1 MRDEDLVPGDESRTQ
16 EPGAEAGVAGQG
28 FAGAP
33 AGPPPAPPEPGP
45 RSAGFVFTGDAG
57 EYFRIWV
64 VNACLTLVTL
74 GIWSA
79 WAKVRNTQYLRAH
92 TTLDGMPFTYDAN
105 PVAILRGRIVAVTAF
120 GIWTALAYI
129 APLAQLALLL
139 PAAFV
144 VPWLI
149 VASLRFNARVTTYRN
164 VGFTFSGGYGDALGF
179 FVVAP
184 VMSAFTLY
192 LLIPWVV
199 FRQRAWQAEKTAW
212 GNLGLRLQ
220 ASAGAFYAA
229 HIPAI
234 VVFIVGIVALGTVV
248 GISVATAGDAESMP
262 PWSIALMAIVYI
274 VMLLGT
280 LITHASLVRLTLDSL
295 RVGAHA
301 RVHCTVD
308 PMRYAW
314 IMASNTICTILSL
327 GMLYPWG
334 EIRRL
339 RYLAGGTSVSG
350 LESFDEV
357 TGSRATAGSAA
368 GEEIADAF
376 DIDVGF

>member
-1 MRDEDLVPGDESRTQ
+1 MHDDDVTPGQ
-16 EPGAEAGVAGQG
+16 E
-28 FAGAP
+28 AP
-33 AGPPPAPPEPGP
+33 APDPLGEAQAVPSPEPTPPPP
-45 RSAGFVFTGDAG
+45 RSAGFVFTGAAG
-57 EYFRIWV
+57 EYFRIWI

-105 PVAILRGRIVAVTAF
+105 PLAILRGRILAVTAV
-120 GIWTALAYI
+120 GVWTALGYV
-129 APLAQLALLL
+129 APLAQFALLV
-139 PAAFV
+139 PAAFI

-164 VGFTFSGGYGDALGF
+164 VGFTFSGGYGDALGY

-184 VMSAFTLY
+184 VMSVFTLY

-199 FRQRAWQAEKTAW
+199 FRQRVWQAEKTAW

-220 ASAGAFYAA
+220 ASAGSFYAA
-229 HIPAI
+229 HVPAI
-234 VVFIVGIVALGTVV
+234 VVFIIGIIALGVVV
-248 GISVATAGDAESMP
+248 GVSVATAGDAESLP
-262 PWSIALMAIVYI
+262 PWSIALMVIVY
-274 VMLLGT
+274 VAMLLGT
-280 LITHASLVRLTLDSL
+280 FITHASLTRLTLDSL
-295 RVGAHA
+295 RVGEGA
-301 RVHCTVD
+301 RVHCNVD
-308 PMRYAW
+308 PVRYAW
-314 IMASNTICTILSL
+314 ILASNTVCTFASL

-339 RYLAGGTSVSG
+339 RYLADGTSVSG
-350 LESFDEV
+350 LEAFDEV